1 MTPVTVDTRAPGA
14 LAPRPGA
21 APAWRRVA
29 AQTATEVRSTL
40 RNGEQLLLTLVIPL
54 VLLAGL
60 SRTRVVS
67 LGAGPAI
74 DEVTPGILALA
85 IMSTAF
91 TSQAIAT
98 GFERR
103 YGVLKLLG
111 ATPLSRAG
119 LVTAKSFAVVVVEAG
134 QLVILVIAAYLL
146 GWAPNGSWPAAF
158 LLLLFG
164 TLAFSALG
172 LLLAGVLRA
181 EATLAAA
188 NAVYLL
194 LLLGGGIVV
203 PLDKLPSAVA
213 SVVRLLPSGALGE
226 GLRDVLLHGMGLSAV
241 IGPLLV
247 LLAWGIGATALA
259 ARTFRWE

>member
-1 MTPVTVDTRAPGA
+1 M
-14 LAPRPGA
+14 A
-21 APAWRRVA
+21 AMVL
-29 AQTATEVRSTL
+29 AQTRSEVASTL
-40 RNGEQLLLTLVIPL
+40 RNGEQLLLTLVIPV

-60 SRTRVVS
+60 SRARIVS
-67 LGAGPAI
+67 LGNGPAI
-74 DEVTPGILALA
+74 DLVAPGILALA

-111 ATPLSRAG
+111 ATPLSRVG
-119 LVTAKSFAVVVVEAG
+119 LVAAKSLAVLAVEVV
-134 QLVILVIAAYLL
+134 QLVLLVGVGYAL
-146 GWAPNGSWPAAF
+146 GWSPHGSWPAAA
-158 LLLLFG
+158 LLLLLG
-164 TLAFSALG
+164 TLCFSALG

-194 LLLGGGIVV
+194 LLIGGGVVV
-203 PLDKLPSAVA
+203 PLDKLPGGMAA
-213 SVVRLLPSGALGE
+213 VVRLLPSGALGE
-226 GLRDVLLHGMGLSAV
+226 GLRDVLHGGAGLGDV
-241 IGPLLV
+241 LGPALV
-247 LLAWGIGATALA
+247 LLVWGVAATALA